1 MPFLL
6 KGELPITPALVC
18 LLVANLADA
27 IATLVL
33 MQTHDA
39 DELNPILAH
48 VYHRSPL
55 AFMGVKLGLVF
66 MSILATWL
74 IPSHRRVTKRWL
86 IRFGAAVYLAVLA
99 YQYLL
104 FCSVTPF

>member
-33 MQTHDA
+33 MQAHGA

-48 VYHRSPL
+48 AYHRSPL
-55 AFMGVKLGLVF
+55 TFMGLKLGLVF

-74 IPSHRRVTKRWL
+74 IPSHRRITKCWL
-86 IRFGAAVYLAVLA
+86 IRFGAAVYLVVLI
-99 YQYLL
+99 
-104 FCSVTPF
+104 